1 MGYVITAY
9 LHFVAIFGLLTVSSI
24 NFFLLSPT
32 QTRARS
38 KHLIL
43 LDVLSGVLAVAVLA
57 TGALRMWRYG
67 KGWDY
72 YLHNIWFHG
81 KIYGFMLWI
90 LISLYPMWK
99 HIQWHRQLQQQEVL
113 APQPVL
119 GLRVSKAGE
128 VLLILLLTG
137 FATLLAR
144 GYGVIR

>member
-9 LHFVAIFGLLTVSSI
+9 LHFVAIFGLLTVSCL
-24 NFFLLSPT
+24 NFCLLSPT
-32 QTRARS
+32 QTRDRS
-38 KHLIL
+38 KLLIT
-43 LDVLSGVLAVAVLA
+43 LDVLSGVFALAVLA

-81 KIYGFMLWI
+81 KIYGLMLWI

-99 HIQWHRQLQQQEVL
+99 HIQWHRQLQKNESL
-113 APQPVL
+113 TPQPIL
-119 GLRVSKAGE
+119 WLRVSKACE
-128 VLLILLLTG
+128 VLLALILAG